1 MADKIFFISETGL
14 EAMTESTYET
24 ELHLQELLATYVDL
38 IPGEQIDAEHPRKW
52 LLVSQEMP
60 ISDSADGADRWS
72 IDHLFLDQD
81 GVPTIIET
89 KRSCDTRLRREV
101 IGQLLEYAANA
112 VVYWPV
118 AKLQAEFA
126 RTCKER
132 SATPEEALR
141 CFLGDTSNAHPEAF
155 WERVGNNLAAERLR
169 LLLIADEI
177 PPETRRIVEF
187 LNSQMNKT
195 EILAIEI
202 RQFRGSR
209 GKALVPRVIGQT
221 EKAIQSK
228 RGSNLPAK
236 PWDEQLVLAETEREC
251 GAADAAIAKQIIEWA
266 KSKADRT
273 YYSGGAQWGRF
284 NVEIGEG
291 DDAVSPFNINS
302 TGGVQYE
309 FGGLCE
315 SVFTTADARAEL
327 LRRVNSIPGN
337 EFPPEKLTK
346 YPLGELPDAAGLPKF
361 KEVFEWVFT
370 EIRRQNNRKK
380 Q

>member
-1 MADKIFFISETGL
+1 MADKIFFISETGGL
-14 EAMTESTYET
+14 EPMSESTYET

-38 IPGEQIDAEHPRKW
+38 IPGEQIDADHPRKW

-60 ISDSADGADRWS
+60 ILDSADGADRWS

-81 GVPTIIET
+81 GVPTIVET

-126 RTCKER
+126 RTCEER
-132 SATPEEALR
+132 KTTPEEALR
-141 CFLGDTSNAHPEAF
+141 RFLDDSNANPGVF

-195 EILAIEI
+195 EILSIEI
-202 RQFRGSR
+202 RQFKGSR

-228 RGSNLPAK
+228 KGSTLPAK
-236 PWDEQLVLAETEREC
+236 PWDEQLILSEIQREC
-251 GAADAAIAKQIIEWA
+251 GAAGAAVAKQIIEWA
-266 KSKADRT
+266 KSKVDRT
-273 YYSGGAQWGRF
+273 YCTGGAQWGRF

-291 DDAVSPFNINS
+291 DEAVCPFCLNS
-302 TGGVQYE
+302 TGGVQYC
-309 FGGLCE
+309 FKYLTE
-315 SVFTTADARAEL
+315 SVFTEADARAEL
-327 LRRVNSIPGN
+327 LKRINSIPGN
-337 EFPPEKLTK
+337 KFPSEKLTK
-346 YPLGELPDAAGLPKF
+346 YPWEELPDAAGLPKF
-361 KEVFEWVFT
+361 KEVFEWVFA
-370 EIRRQNNRKK
+370 EIRRKIK
-380 Q
+380 